1 MEHLWEIKHPYYMTE
16 GDYYSNDC
24 HFEYKSWSEFLS
36 NWGDSD
42 MDYNWFVRWDWREG
56 EDWGC
61 GDYNGDDNYRHA
73 QFLMQVVLQRKAK
86 LQSVAVSV
94 CRNDETDILK
104 FLEPRWSYMK
114 IMWSPLAGD
123 A

>member
-1 MEHLWEIKHPYYMTE
+1 MKHLWEIKHPYYMTE
-16 GDYYSNDC
+16 GNYYSNDC

-42 MDYNWFVRWDWREG
+42 MDYNWFVRWDWMEG
-56 EDWGC
+56 DDCGC

-86 LQSVAVSV
+86 LQSVAISV
-94 CRNDETDILK
+94 CRNDETEILK
-104 FLEPRWSYMK
+104 FLEPRWGYMK
-114 IMWSPLAGD
+114 TMWSPLSGD